1 MSEFL
6 EVVRSLPPLVVFLG
20 VGAVVFLIWY
30 GLWRVIAFS
39 RIKKILKD
47 GIRHPE
53 KTAALVREKYT
64 ARALLRRSRVVEQ
77 QARLLG
83 REIVSLIG
91 MDTLWIEQCLKSRS
105 KKKLL
110 RVLEFAP
117 LRGLF
122 ACFQVCL
129 KNRRLFGLFKTR
141 MSEAAG
147 GGAFR
152 LRPVALACRGERFNG
167 HAALELCREMTDEL
181 LELTAD
187 VEWNVRY
194 FAYTILLYAQP
205 GPGIEPAP
213 QAENV
218 TAARVDAMTGA
229 REDAMTGAREDAMTA
244 AREDA
249 MTGARED
256 AMTAAREDAMTGAR
270 EDAMTGARVE
280 RALWDAVSDPRPLIR
295 ETVIERFKPAQREK
309 YYNLLFKTVCDDPV
323 YTVRESAWRRIHKDY
338 PEFYRLE
345 PQNLS
350 ADQSLHVLELLRPGN
365 KAEENFALGFLDH
378 SNLELR
384 FTAAV
389 FLEKSGILRKLF
401 LEVDFSDMQVFERN
415 RSLLVKAG
423 EVNVTSFLAGI
434 AGTNNRASLNIA
446 SVILRTTGDV
456 DFISVLARKVFST
469 YDGSAEMN
477 TVYRATVECI
487 AERGTEEALFFLKY
501 ELEKRRMDKAL
512 MSVLLQRV
520 PARAGFIV
528 FDLLLS
534 FFLQPFFEPRRELR
548 AALKEMPPFR
558 LLAELLKILRAG
570 RGVYHHIVR
579 RQAIE
584 LLGELQYHYC
594 LETVLEHLPE
604 LPPEEAREYAAVFAG
619 YPGELVT
626 AKIKTLFSKEDNRL
640 RAALITVLPSTGL
653 SELRQLA
660 VDSLKDMDPDVR
672 TAGLWALVEFDDT
685 RTINAEFEMLRDP
698 VERVREQTAL
708 ALGRVGANANLE
720 RLKGVALDG
729 EEADAVRRAAI
740 TGLGNSASLKS
751 IDLLLSLLDGG
762 LPYGSQIVRALSR
775 KKEPAQ
781 IAHMIEKFK
790 EGSPAVREAVTEV
803 MRRSGNTVEETML
816 DLLRQ
821 DSHSLRPY
829 ITGLL
834 ESTGF
839 VENTARK
846 LRHRDPEVRGGAA
859 SVLSLIGT
867 PSAYRGIVYA
877 ARDPHERVRI
887 EVVKA
892 LERLK
897 SAEGRKILER
907 LAADPDKKVRRYTAW
922 AVEKLKMKDT

>member
-20 VGAVVFLIWY
+20 AGAVVFLIWY

-205 GPGIEPAP
+205 GPGIDPAP

-218 TAARVDAMTGA
+218 
-229 REDAMTGAREDAMTA
+229 TA

-256 AMTAAREDAMTGAR
+256 AMTGAC

-295 ETVIERFKPAQREK
+295 ETVIERFRPAQREK

-323 YTVRESAWRRIHKDY
+323 YAVRESAWRRIHKDY

-469 YDGSAEMN
+469 FDGSAEMN

-653 SELRQLA
+653 AELRQLA

-762 LPYGSQIVRALSR
+762 LPYGPQIVRALSR

-897 SAEGRKILER
+897 SAEGR
-907 LAADPDKKVRRYTAW
+907 
-922 AVEKLKMKDT
+922 